1 MRIKEKN
8 MKLKMEVIYGDE
20 ICECLK
26 EQFGCESDDEL
37 LVVFRAVMKQSLVK
51 DDVDPEDLSIKFER
65 ID

>member
-1 MRIKEKN
+1 

-26 EQFGCESDDEL
+26 EQFGCETDDEL

-51 DDVDPEDLSIKFER
+51 DSVDPEDLSIKFEK